1 MLLNSSLTLDKFD
14 PLKDSSLTAPPPI
27 NHEDHIL
34 EPPWNTKQELTVI
47 LVKQIGGGKT
57 RYSNA
62 VGNKMLWAASSN
74 NNPTKLETS

>member
-1 MLLNSSLTLDKFD
+1 MRVPSLLTLEKSD
-14 PLKDSSLTAPPPI
+14 PLRDSTLTTPPPI